1 MTELTIDQALQKGI
15 EAHKAGKVQEADS
28 YYTSILKVQPRHP
41 DANHNMGVLAVG
53 VGKVEQALP
62 FFKTALEV
70 NQSIEQFWLSYID
83 ALIKLER
90 HEDALGVFNQ
100 AKEKGFKSAD
110 FIQLEAR
117 FPQPQVGETQK
128 SLSQEPPLDRV
139 QALITLYNQ
148 SKFDEVLTNIT
159 IALSEF
165 PNSVTLFN
173 IQGTIYKKLGDF
185 DSAIESYKRAL
196 QIKPD
201 YAETYNNIGNV
212 MIEKGI
218 FDSAIENYQKA
229 IKINP
234 KYTEAYTNMGNAF
247 IDKGDLTASIG
258 SYRQALKIDPGF
270 AENYWNL
277 HGTSES
283 LDEAQSWLEK
293 CLNADANHKKAK
305 LFLPAYKAFK
315 GARFELDAL
324 LKSSLRNHP
333 NMRSFSWAC
342 NLPKRPELFFN
353 RWALFD
359 YVVKKSKKKRPFYEF
374 GVWRGAAFKYLVKT
388 FKKGYGFDTFTGL
401 PEDWH
406 KEKASAYSSEG
417 IVPNIEGGE
426 FIVGKFDDTLPEFF
440 KKKRP
445 LASLINF
452 DADLYSSTI
461 CALNYSKPIIDEDTF
476 LIFDEFIMNE
486 NWEKDEYKAL
496 NEFCKK
502 YNLSYK
508 VAAISFFTKQVAV
521 KLVGL

>member
-1 MTELTIDQALQKGI
+1 
-15 EAHKAGKVQEADS
+15 AHKAGKVQEADS
-28 YYTSILKVQPRHP
+28 YYTAILKAQPRHP
-41 DANHNMGVLAVG
+41 DANHNMGILAVG
-53 VGKVEQALP
+53 IGKVEQALP

-70 NQSIEQFWLSYID
+70 NQTVEQFWLSYID
-83 ALIKLER
+83 ALIKFGRFEGASSVLAQAR
-90 HEDALGVFNQ
+90 AKNIKSKALDALEEQLKNNSQ
-100 AKEKGFKSAD
+100 N
-110 FIQLEAR
+110 IQDI
-117 FPQPQVGETQK
+117 
-128 SLSQEPPLDRV
+128 SQEQLKPLFDLYSQGMFQQAIDQASELLLKFPESFALHNICGASYAALKNHDAAIECYK
-139 QALITLYNQ
+139 QALKIKPDNAEAFYNMG
-148 SKFDEVLTNIT
+148 
-159 IALSEF
+159 
-165 PNSVTLFN
+165 NSLKDKGA
-173 IQGTIYKKLGDF
+173 IGA
-185 DSAIESYKRAL
+185 AIESYQEAL
-196 QIKPD
+196 KFKPDYAKAYNNMGIVLQSKGDLEAAINSYKQALKIKPD

-426 FIVGKFDDTLPEFF
+426 FIVGKFDDT
-440 KKKRP
+440 
-445 LASLINF
+445 
-452 DADLYSSTI
+452 
-461 CALNYSKPIIDEDTF
+461 
-476 LIFDEFIMNE
+476 
-486 NWEKDEYKAL
+486 
-496 NEFCKK
+496 
-502 YNLSYK
+502 
-508 VAAISFFTKQVAV
+508 
-521 KLVGL
+521 